1 MFSHNNLALRNVKCD
16 WCISFIQVATNRT
29 HPIFEN
35 SAYFYIKLIWIHLLD
50 IFKLV
55 EYKSINAR
63 SALLVVV
70 TVFLKEGQ
78 IYQNIS
84 KNHANSWGWQ
94 NVCCQT
100 QLFCLLKKRQNSYKS
115 NHPEVFQRKAVLKIC
130 GKFTGGHPCQR
141 ATSIMSLCNFIE
153 ITLRYGCSPV
163 NLLHIEITLRHENKP
178 ASLQKSIQWMWA
190 IGMLIIR
197 QNLSKSE
204 YIDLLGVLR
213 CSGLSHLF
221 WKKQL
226 IQRG

>member
-35 SAYFYIKLIWIHLLD
+35 SAYFYIKFVWIHLLD

-100 QLFCLLKKRQNSYKS
+100 QLFCLLKKRQNSYK
-115 NHPEVFQRKAVLKIC
+115 
-130 GKFTGGHPCQR
+130 
-141 ATSIMSLCNFIE
+141 
-153 ITLRYGCSPV
+153 TLV
-163 NLLHIEITLRHENKP
+163 WALLILNLLPQTKKFLLQSRSRKP
-178 ASLQKSIQWMWA
+178 FH
-190 IGMLIIR
+190 
-197 QNLSKSE
+197 
-204 YIDLLGVLR
+204 DLLVETPMMTKNMLQQYHKGSPPNSASNIKR
-213 CSGLSHLF
+213 
-221 WKKQL
+221 
-226 IQRG
+226 I

>member
-16 WCISFIQVATNRT
+16 WSISFIQVATNRT

-35 SAYFYIKLIWIHLLD
+35 SAYFYIKFVWIHLLD

-94 NVCCQT
+94 NFCCQT
-100 QLFCLLKKRQNSYKS
+100 QLFCLLKKKQDSYKS

-130 GKFTGGHPCQR
+130 SKFTGGHPCQS
-141 ATSIMSLCNFIE
+141 ATSVMLLCSFIE
-153 ITLRYGCSPV
+153 ITNHTSVWVFSCKFVAYFQTTFS
-163 NLLHIEITLRHENKP
+163 
-178 ASLQKSIQWMWA
+178 
-190 IGMLIIR
+190 
-197 QNLSKSE
+197 
-204 YIDLLGVLR
+204 
-213 CSGLSHLF
+213 
-221 WKKQL
+221 
-226 IQRG
+226 

>member
-1 MFSHNNLALRNVKCD
+1 MFPHNNLALRNVKCD
-16 WCISFIQVATNRT
+16 WSISFIQVATNRT

-163 NLLHIEITLRHENKP
+163 NLLHIFRPPFPKNTSGWL
-178 ASLQKSIQWMWA
+178 L
-190 IGMLIIR
+190 LF
-197 QNLSKSE
+197 LSKQDQITS
-204 YIDLLGVLR
+204 LLL
-213 CSGLSHLF
+213 LT
-221 WKKQL
+221 QN
-226 IQRG
+226 I